1 LQTGEE
7 SQCTRIPDIDM
18 EVERP
23 LVSRAEM
30 GELLGRKA
38 NQAATHGGRSMTRL
52 RLRWTLVGIT
62 AGLIALPASG
72 APPTLQLQDFLTA
85 MQLSPKDVEAAKSG
99 EIISGTAEA
108 SNERELVATMAFV
121 VADVLPDQLV
131 ERGESGML
139 DEVDEQTI
147 IFSILPENPTLE
159 SFAGLKLR
167 EDDVRDFAR
176 AKAGDRLNLSTEELE
191 ALAKLG
197 KNPTASQVEAVV
209 QAAMLARV
217 QAYKAKGL
225 AGIAP
230 YQRSGGKERSA
241 AEDLRTATK
250 ASHTIQGEVPDAFK
264 LLLDYPAAIPA
275 GTEETYRWSYIEA
288 HAEPTIVLTHN
299 LYIPEGESWIVV
311 QRQFY
316 VSRGYNCEQAIAAF
330 IPVAEGTAVFYINR
344 TSTDQ
349 VSGFGGGAKRS
360 IGSKLLA
367 SQLKALYA
375 SAREAAVIE

>member
-1 LQTGEE
+1 
-7 SQCTRIPDIDM
+7 
-18 EVERP
+18 
-23 LVSRAEM
+23 
-30 GELLGRKA
+30 
-38 NQAATHGGRSMTRL
+38 MTRL
-52 RLRWTLVGIT
+52 RRRWTLVGIT

-72 APPTLQLQDFLTA
+72 APQTFPLQDFLTV
-85 MQLSPKDVEAAKSG
+85 MQLSPKDVEAARSG
-99 EIISGTAEA
+99 EIISGTSEA
-108 SNERELVATMAFV
+108 SNDRELVATMAFV
-121 VADVLPDQLV
+121 VADVLPGQLV
-131 ERGESGML
+131 ERGESGIL
-139 DEVDEQTI
+139 DQIDEQTI
-147 IFSILPENPTLE
+147 IFSMLPENPTLE

-167 EDDVRDFAR
+167 EDDFRDFAR
-176 AKAGDRLNLSTEELE
+176 AKAGDDLNLSTEELE
-191 ALAKLG
+191 ALANLG
-197 KNPTASQVEAVV
+197 KNPTVSQVEAVI

-241 AEDLRTATK
+241 AGDLRTATK
-250 ASHTIQGEVPDAFK
+250 ASHTIQNEIPDAFK
-264 LLLDYPAAIPA
+264 LLLEYPAAIPA
-275 GTEETYRWSYIEA
+275 GTQERYRWSYIEA
-288 HAEPTIVLTHN
+288 HSEPTIVLTHN
-299 LYIPEGESWIVV
+299 LYIPEGESWVVV

-316 VSRGYNCEQAIAAF
+316 VSRGYNCEQALAAF

-367 SQLKALYA
+367 SQLKALYV